1 MNIKVNIS
9 FLIIKV
15 NTDDEVVLVFKLLDH
30 FIHKIYHQ
38 AKKNDNVII
47 FILCVHEIIG
57 VIREAI
63 QVNGTWSISSSY
75 CSKELNA
82 GYQLNLL
89 IYH

>member
-1 MNIKVNIS
+1 MYIKNGINNLFYMMSLVMNIKVNIS

-15 NTDDEVVLVFKLLDH
+15 DTDDEVILVFKLLDH

-57 VIREAI
+57 VIGEAI
-63 QVNGTWSISSSY
+63 
-75 CSKELNA
+75 
-82 GYQLNLL
+82 
-89 IYH
+89 